1 MAIAKLAS
9 GAQPAVG
16 TVRHCSVCLA
26 VFRTD
31 FARCPTDG
39 GELVLATVDPL
50 IRTIVADTYVIE
62 AMIGEGAM
70 GRVYRAHHARLEN
83 HRYAIKVL
91 IGDLAA
97 SSTMRL
103 RFEREAQNASR
114 LDHPNVVNVI
124 DFGKTDRGV
133 HYLVM
138 DLVEGSS
145 LAEIT
150 RLGPMPAERVIRLA
164 HQLCEGLD
172 HAHERGVI
180 HRDFKSD
187 NILVV
192 PAGGRRGAR
201 ASAGREIARI
211 ADFGL
216 AMFVEHDV
224 RLTTSGV
231 ACTPAYAAPEQ
242 LRGGPID
249 HRVDLYG
256 LGVTLFEMLSGGY
269 LPFEGDLDATIAA
282 KMSYEAPSVLTRA
295 PNVPPGLVTLVS
307 RLLAHEP
314 EHRPSSARAVIRAL
328 ETSMTLPRPPLRT
341 LDMRPIAKRRTVR
354 RSRWV
359 KIKGALLAAS
369 IAAMASWPRDGAE
382 PAHATL
388 PHVAVAAAEPAPP
401 VLVDSPEPMAVAAEP
416 PTTRFADVLVA
427 DLTPPAAVPLAL
439 PEEVPAAR
447 EQAARAAAAR
457 RARHAA
463 ARRHAAHATRAMSVE
478 PSDGPSAL
486 EVATR
491 YSAIGR
497 RLAAL
502 DESSDTAAALRRR
515 YAAIG
520 IDEAMGSQR
529 ARNAAAT
536 VLDGIA
542 RDLGD
547 R

>member
-9 GAQPAVG
+9 GARPVAS
-16 TVRHCSVCLA
+16 TVRHCSICLA

-39 GELVLATVDPL
+39 GELVLATTDPL
-50 IRTIVADTYVIE
+50 IGTTVADTYVID

-70 GRVYRAHHARLEN
+70 GRVYRAHHARLDN

-124 DFGKTDRGV
+124 DYGNTERGL

-145 LAEIT
+145 LADVA
-150 RLGPMPAERVIRLA
+150 RLGPMPAERVTRLA

-192 PAGGRRGAR
+192 PAGGRRDSRG
-201 ASAGREIARI
+201 SAGREIARI

-282 KMSYEAPSVLTRA
+282 KMSYEAPSILTRA

-314 EHRPSSARAVIRAL
+314 EDRPSSARAVIRAL
-328 ETSMTLPRPPLRT
+328 ETSMTLPRAPLRT
-341 LDMRPIAKRRTVR
+341 LDMRPIAKRRTAR

-369 IAAMASWPRDGAE
+369 IVAMASWPRDSEE
-382 PAHATL
+382 PALVTL
-388 PHVAVAAAEPAPP
+388 HVAVATADPAVPAGLDSAEPVAAA
-401 VLVDSPEPMAVAAEP
+401 PEPP
-416 PTTRFADVLVA
+416 STSFAQLLVV
-427 DLTPPAAVPLAL
+427 DLTPPVAVPLAL
-439 PEEVPAAR
+439 PDEEVLTAH
-447 EQAARAAAAR
+447 EEAARAAAAR

-463 ARRHAAHATRAMSVE
+463 ARRHAVRAARAMSLE
-478 PSDGPSAL
+478 PTEGPSAL
-486 EVATR
+486 DVATR

-502 DESSDTAAALRRR
+502 DQGSAKAAELRRR
-515 YAAIG
+515 YTAIG
-520 IDEAMGSQR
+520 MDAAMGSQR

-536 VLDGIA
+536 ALDRIA
-542 RDLGD
+542 HDLD
-547 R
+547 AR